1 MWKLTLQKQTLSK
14 FIISN
19 FCFFNR
25 SSIILRA
32 AGLVATKYRYDT
44 MARVMLG
51 QGKTSIQADI
61 DSVAE
66 LVDFLKFNVQYG
78 KVRVIFIIKPL
89 SACE

>member
-1 MWKLTLQKQTLSK
+1 MRIFFWW
-14 FIISN
+14 IIFSP
-19 FCFFNR
+19 FR
-25 SSIILRA
+25 SRIILRA

-44 MARVMLG
+44 LARVMIG

-78 KVRVIFIIKPL
+78 KVWLLFTYIRDT
-89 SACE
+89 